1 MLTSENE
8 ATSLQVAAE
17 LLKNRTS
24 CKDPTGE
31 RKRESKSTALQITR
45 RQRFVSYL
53 GAWFGRHGDDRSTV
67 GLDDLGDLSN
77 CSDSKMLSGVGL
89 LLGFSCPIPSP
100 SVTEQ
105 ENQALHNVWHDM
117 GRHCSSISPQLHQYM
132 LAQRSTDSCCST
144 LHLWQCML
152 VLLPFSKARPVLS
165 KGC

>member
-31 RKRESKSTALQITR
+31 RKRESKSTALQITG

-53 GAWFGRHGDDRSTV
+53 GARFGRSTV
-67 GLDDLGDLSN
+67 GLDDLRDLSN

-105 ENQALHNVWHDM
+105 ENQALHSV
-117 GRHCSSISPQLHQYM
+117 
-132 LAQRSTDSCCST
+132 
-144 LHLWQCML
+144 
-152 VLLPFSKARPVLS
+152 
-165 KGC
+165 